1 MDYKVL
7 YRKYRPSDFNHLVGQ
22 NSIKKILVNS
32 IINDKIAHAYIFTGP
47 RGTGKTSTAK
57 IFARALNC
65 LNPKDGISCGE
76 CENCKNVNQNPDIIE
91 LDAASNNSVDD
102 IRNIVDSVNIAPTNS
117 KYKIYIIDEV
127 HMLSTSA
134 WNAFLKTLEEP
145 PHNVIFILATTEI
158 QKVPIT
164 VLSRCQRFD
173 FQRIDRNEIKEHLNN
188 ICKEENIKCSED
200 ALTEIA
206 FLSDGCM
213 RDALSILD
221 QLSKISDEITIDIIK
236 ENYGTITDDDIENIY
251 VSILHNDLDNLLLK
265 LNEIKMSG
273 IDIKLLLD
281 KMIEYFLNKAI
292 SFKQKGVSNNA
303 FKQLRKIINSLN
315 ELLGKINSNSNGFL
329 MLELE
334 LISFINDDEVNL
346 SSRDINQIISRE
358 IISKDMKVDVNNMLT
373 SNDSGYYKVDK
384 EFIDVRTNNVLVNA
398 SKENKIAFIEL
409 WKNFYNYLEN
419 NDEKE
424 FRNIVKNSV
433 PQIVSD
439 SYALLVTKS
448 ESSKLIGNKKLHEL
462 EILFKKVTDKEYKF
476 IFLNEQEW
484 KKFLTT
490 YDKEK
495 KYKIIDE
502 SGFINKDDNS
512 CQLAESIFGT
522 NNVNME

>member
-7 YRKYRPSDFNHLVGQ
+7 YRKYRPADFNHLVGQ
-22 NSIKKILVNS
+22 DSIKKILVNS

-65 LNPKDGISCGE
+65 LNPQNGISCGE
-76 CENCKNVNQNPDIIE
+76 CENCKNFNQSPDIIE

-173 FQRIDRNEIKEHLNN
+173 FQRIDKTEITEHLKK
-188 ICKEENIKCSED
+188 ICEEENIKSED
-200 ALTEIA
+200 DALAEIA

-221 QLSKISDEITIDIIK
+221 QLSKISEEINIDVLK
-236 ENYGTITDDDIENIY
+236 QNYGTITNDDIEKLY
-251 VSILHNDLDNLLLK
+251 VAILHNNLDDLLTK
-265 LNEIKMSG
+265 LSDIKKCG

-292 SFKQKGVSNNA
+292 ALKQKNVSNTA
-303 FKQLRKIINSLN
+303 FKQLKKIINSLN
-315 ELLGKINSNSNGFL
+315 DLLGKLNSNSNGFL

-334 LISFINDDEVNL
+334 LVSFINDDEVNL

-358 IISKDMKVDVNNMLT
+358 IISKDTKVDVNEMLT
-373 SNDSGYYKVDK
+373 ASDSSYYKVTK
-384 EFIDVRTNNVLVNA
+384 EFIDTRINNTLVSA
-398 SKENKIAFIEL
+398 SKENKLSFIES
-409 WKNFYNYLEN
+409 WKEFYTYLDN
-419 NDEKE
+419 NDLKE
-424 FRNIVKNSV
+424 FKTIVKNSI
-433 PQIVSD
+433 PQIVSND
-439 SYALLVTKS
+439 YALLVTKS
-448 ESSKLIGNKKLHEL
+448 ESTKIIGNKKLHEL
-462 EILFKKVTDKEYKF
+462 EIQFKKVLNKEYKF
-476 IFLNEQEW
+476 LFLNEQEW
-484 KKFLTT
+484 KNFLST
-490 YDKEK
+490 YDKDK
-495 KYKIIDE
+495 KYELIDE
-502 SGFINKDDNS
+502 TIYINKDDNS
-512 CQLAESIFGT
+512 CQLAESIFGS

>member
-7 YRKYRPSDFNHLVGQ
+7 YRKYRPSDFNNLVGQ

-76 CENCKNVNQNPDIIE
+76 CENCKNINQNPDIIE

-188 ICKEENIKCSED
+188 ICKEEDIKCSEE

-236 ENYGTITDDDIENIY
+236 ENYGTITDEDIEKIY
-251 VSILHNDLDNLLLK
+251 VSILHNDLDSLLIK

-424 FRNIVKNSV
+424 FINIVKNSV

-495 KYKIIDE
+495 KYEIIDE

>member
-7 YRKYRPSDFNHLVGQ
+7 YRKYRPNDFNHLVGQ

-65 LNPKDGISCGE
+65 LNSKDGISCGE

-102 IRNIVDSVNIAPTNS
+102 MRNIVDSVNIAPTNS

-188 ICKEENIKCSED
+188 VCKEENIKCSEE

-236 ENYGTITDDDIENIY
+236 ENYGTITDADIEKIY

-292 SFKQKGVSNNA
+292 SFKQKGASNNA

-334 LISFINDDEVNL
+334 LISFINDDEINL

-358 IISKDMKVDVNNMLT
+358 IISKDIKVDVNNMLT

-439 SYALLVTKS
+439 FYALLVTKS
-448 ESSKLIGNKKLHEL
+448 ESSKLIGNKKLHDL

-495 KYKIIDE
+495 KYEIIDE
-502 SGFINKDDNS
+502 SEFINKDDNS

>member
-7 YRKYRPSDFNHLVGQ
+7 YRKYRPSDFNNLVGQ

-76 CENCKNVNQNPDIIE
+76 CENCKNINQNPDIIE

-188 ICKEENIKCSED
+188 ICKEEDIKCSEE
-200 ALTEIA
+200 ALMEIA

-236 ENYGTITDDDIENIY
+236 ENYGTITDDDIEKIY
-251 VSILHNDLDNLLLK
+251 VSILHNDLDSLLLK

-495 KYKIIDE
+495 KYEVIDE